1 MAKIKCCVND
11 CKFNDGRG
19 KCEKREI
26 FISDAETGQSICQDY
41 EEDDSELQ
49 KNLMHYNTSKGGKQ
63 MDSIANAKILL
74 NYYMRKSW
82 EASGLLWDSD
92 NESDIDSMVDAIVE
106 GVKQEILTSVER
118 ENADA

>member
-1 MAKIKCCVND
+1 
-11 CKFNDGRG
+11 
-19 KCEKREI
+19 
-26 FISDAETGQSICQDY
+26 
-41 EEDDSELQ
+41 
-49 KNLMHYNTSKGGKQ
+49 

-82 EASGLLWDSD
+82 EASGLLWDSY